1 MDIFPTSVEVSL
13 SEEGLNYAPP
23 VILRNDVSREEGA
36 RVKEFDVHIGS
47 AQARFVRSLPEYRPL
62 SRLAQRRGGKAWLF
76 VDEIVVRTR

>member
-47 AQARFVRSLPEYRPL
+47 AQARFEGRCQNIGLCPDWHKGAAE
-62 SRLAQRRGGKAWLF
+62 RRGSSSMKSS
-76 VDEIVVRTR
+76 